1 MDTTAEKPSTRDLPR
16 EPLQPATAEQPLR
29 RQLAKSM
36 CRRYEIVLQDGG
48 PLLCEKD
55 IPCGNRPAC
64 MDMADKVLNYTVE
77 LRQLRRQRVLREQ
90 RKKAG

>member
-1 MDTTAEKPSTRDLPR
+1 MGTATGKPHTRGLPR

-64 MDMADKVLNYTVE
+64 MDMADKVLSYAVE
-77 LRQLRRQRVLREQ
+77 LRQLRHRRELKER